1 MATPIDLPQS
11 PLPRT
16 AALVLAEAA
25 LQRQNS
31 LLGATGATPSPGA
44 APGPAPGG
52 APPAVPLASPPP
64 LQDRLSLSPEARQRL
79 AAEVTAQ
86 ALPGAAPPAGTAPK
100 PVVPTGA
107 PPGVPLPNPLP
118 NPVPSLAV
126 GTAPPSLLP
135 AAPGTALATPTP
147 VPVPTSSAG
156 AALPLPVATALAT
169 TPLAS
174 PVATSAPALP
184 ATGVRPVVQQLVQ
197 SLLQQLAPPQLP
209 LQAVRIQPW
218 TPALVQW
225 LEAASAPAPSA
236 STASAQGAAPLPLDE
251 GLPPLQTWLV
261 HQGVV
266 QTPDGPRGFAL
277 TLRLPLAWVEA
288 QPPATSATPAPT
300 AATPMAVATAG
311 TPVAAPLVF
320 ADRAQAL
327 PSIPLALV
335 LQNAASEGPAARTS
349 ALLVLEFQPL
359 AQASV
364 YGRELATPRLDPW
377 VQMALLQASGQLAV
391 EEEQARRRAEAL
403 CDTPGCPYLGRATCV
418 QPFCSA
424 MRAVIP
430 VVPVLDRGETG
441 AASSRPAPPLP
452 ASSPQSGKTKD

>member
-11 PLPRT
+11 PLPRP

-44 APGPAPGG
+44 AAGPAPGG
-52 APPAVPLASPPP
+52 DPPAVPLASPPP

-118 NPVPSLAV
+118 NPVPSLAAD
-126 GTAPPSLLP
+126 TAPPSLLP
-135 AAPGTALATPTP
+135 VAPGTALPM
-147 VPVPTSSAG
+147 PTSSA
-156 AALPLPVATALAT
+156 AAAPPLPVATALAT

-174 PVATSAPALP
+174 PVAAPAPALP
-184 ATGVRPVVQQLVQ
+184 AMGVRPVVQQLVQ

-236 STASAQGAAPLPLDE
+236 SAASAQGAAPLPLDE

-288 QPPATSATPAPT
+288 QPPATPATPAPT
-300 AATPMAVATAG
+300 AATPMAMAG
-311 TPVAAPLVF
+311 SPVAAPLVF

-441 AASSRPAPPLP
+441 PASSRPAPPLP